1 MQNGCLMQVPRRQGP
16 NVWEFRWRE
25 PGSDGRRIH
34 RRLVIGTVEQFKDE
48 SVATR
53 AIVPLRR
60 EINSPAHRLRARL
73 LTLAQLVE
81 HYKQRELA
89 PENERTTYATKET
102 YKGYLRKWIVP
113 RWGAYTLS
121 SIRPIEVECW
131 LRKLRLSRA
140 SCAKIRN
147 LMSVLFNH
155 AQRYDLFDRNP
166 ISLVRQSA
174 KRRTIP
180 EVLSVNE
187 VQRLLAALTGRERTL
202 VLLDLGTGLRRGEL
216 FGLKWKDADFE
227 AKQLSVTRSI
237 VNQVVGP
244 CKTEASQK
252 PVPLDAAL
260 LEALLTWRQQ
270 SKWREPEDWIFASR
284 INKGRQPY
292 RAETLMRKYIIPT
305 AQGVGIN
312 KRIGW
317 HTFRHTY
324 CTFLKAVGADI
335 KVMQE
340 LLRHASSRV
349 TMDTYTQAVT
359 AAKREAQSAVVGL
372 FQKGPESPPTPAV
385 SKPATPSNLKEIVP
399 FCACVK

>member
-1 MQNGCLMQVPRRQGP
+1 MQNGCLMQVPRRRGP
-16 NVWEFRWRE
+16 KVWEFRWRE

-48 SVATR
+48 SVAVK

-60 EINSPAHRLRARL
+60 EINAHARRLRARL

-89 PENERTTYATKET
+89 PENEWTTHSTKET

-113 RWGAYTLS
+113 RWGTYTLS
-121 SIRPIEVECW
+121 CIRPIEVECW

-155 AQRYDLFDRNP
+155 ARRYDLFDRNP

-187 VQRLLAALTGRERTL
+187 VQRLLATLTGRERTL

-216 FGLKWKDADFE
+216 FGLKWKDVDFE

-237 VNQVVGP
+237 FNQVVGP

-252 PVPLDAAL
+252 PVPLDASL
-260 LEALLTWRQQ
+260 LEALRTWRQQ
-270 SKWREPEDWIFASR
+270 AKWREPEDWIFASR
-284 INKGRQPY
+284 MNKGRQPY
-292 RAETLMRKYIIPT
+292 RAETLMREFIIPA

-324 CTFLKAVGADI
+324 CTFLKAVRADI

-349 TMDTYTQAVT
+349 TMDTYTQTVT
-359 AAKREAQSAVVGL
+359 SAKRQAQSAVVGL
-372 FQKGPESPPTPAV
+372 FQKGSESEQALGTPKAEAGTGPMEV
-385 SKPATPSNLKEIVP
+385 VP
-399 FCACVK
+399 LCACGK

>member
-1 MQNGCLMQVPRRQGP
+1 MQNGCLMQVPRRRGP
-16 NVWEFRWRE
+16 DVWEFRWRE
-25 PGSDGRRIH
+25 PGPDGRRVH
-34 RRLVIGTVEQFKDE
+34 RRIVIGTVEQFKNV
-48 SVATR
+48 SLAAK

-60 EINSPAHRLRARL
+60 EINSHDCRMRARL

-81 HYKQRELA
+81 HYKQRELT
-89 PENERTTYATKET
+89 PDNEWKTHSTKET
-102 YKGYLRKWIVP
+102 YRGYLRKWIVP
-113 RWGAYTLS
+113 RWRTHTLS

-131 LRKLRLSRA
+131 LRKLPLSRA

-155 AQRYDLFDRNP
+155 ARRYDLFDRNP

-180 EVLSVNE
+180 EVLSVDE
-187 VQRLLAALTGRERTL
+187 VQRLLDALTGRERTL

-216 FGLKWKDADFE
+216 FGLKWKDVDFE
-227 AKQLSVTRSI
+227 VKQLSVTRSI
-237 VNQVVGP
+237 FNQVVGP

-252 PVPLDAAL
+252 PVPLDASL
-260 LEALLTWRQQ
+260 VEALWAWRQQ
-270 SKWREPEDWIFASR
+270 AKWCGPEDWVFASR
-284 INKGRQPY
+284 MNKGRNPY
-292 RAETLMRKYIIPT
+292 RAETLMREYILPA
-305 AQGVGIN
+305 AQRVGIN

-324 CTFLKAVGADI
+324 CTLLKAVGADI
-335 KVMQE
+335 KAMQE

-359 AAKREAQSAVVGL
+359 AAKRQAQSAVISL
-372 FQKGPESPPTPAV
+372 FQKGPEFQQALAVPTTATGASPV
-385 SKPATPSNLKEIVP
+385 EVVP